1 MGYLTEFRMAHAQKW
16 VKVNAPV
23 DAALEELV
31 RSLSA
36 FPRLQTIES
45 CQGSRTRPA
54 WVCFS
59 YGNSW
64 EHPWRELAS
73 FVLGYLGPGLKS
85 RVGDRADLLLRVA
98 TSGRVQAELAV
109 RPGAMRQTV
118 TALRDLARRQPR
130 P

>member
-1 MGYLTEFRMAHAQKW
+1 MAHAQKW

-23 DAALEELV
+23 DVALKELV
-31 RSLSA
+31 RALSA

-45 CQGSRTRPA
+45 CQGNDTRPA
-54 WVCFS
+54 WVCFT

-73 FVLGYLGPGLKS
+73 FVLGYLGPRFVS
-85 RVGDRADLLLRVA
+85 RVGDRADLVLRV
-98 TSGRVQAELAV
+98 TTMGKVQAELTV
-109 RPGAMRQTV
+109 RPGAIRQTV
-118 TALRDLARRQPR
+118 KALRDLARRQPR

>member
-1 MGYLTEFRMAHAQKW
+1 MIEFRKAHAQKW

-23 DAALEELV
+23 DAELEELV
-31 RSLSA
+31 RVLSA

-45 CQGSRTRPA
+45 CQANDTRPP
-54 WVCFS
+54 WVCFT

-64 EHPWRELAS
+64 KHPWRELAS
-73 FVLGYLGPGLKS
+73 FALGYLGPGLMS
-85 RVGDRADLLLRVA
+85 RIGDRADLVLRITTMGKVH
-98 TSGRVQAELAV
+98 AELTV

-118 TALRDLARRQPR
+118 KALRDLARRQPR

>member
-1 MGYLTEFRMAHAQKW
+1 MAHTQRW

-23 DAALEELV
+23 DAELEELV
-31 RSLSA
+31 RVLSA

-45 CQGSRTRPA
+45 CQGTEARPA
-54 WVCFS
+54 WVCFT

-64 EHPWRELAS
+64 NHPWRELAS
-73 FVLGYLGPGLKS
+73 FVLDYLGPGLMS
-85 RVGDRADLLLRVA
+85 RVGDRADLVLRV
-98 TSGRVQAELAV
+98 TMGKVQAELTV

-118 TALRDLARRQPR
+118 KALRNLARRQPR

>member
-1 MGYLTEFRMAHAQKW
+1 MAHAQKW

-23 DAALEELV
+23 DAGLEKLMQ
-31 RSLSA
+31 SLSA

-45 CQGSRTRPA
+45 CQGNSTRPA

-64 EHPWRELAS
+64 EHPWRELAA
-73 FVLGYLGPGLKS
+73 FALGYLGPGLIS
-85 RVGDRADLLLRVA
+85 RVGDRAGVVIRV
-98 TSGRVQAELAV
+98 TTLGRVQAELTV
-109 RPGAMRQTV
+109 RPGALRQTV
-118 TALRDLARRQPR
+118 KALRALARRHPR